1 MPKPLQYRSGSLIY
15 FQGDAADKVFILQKG
30 AVNLVY
36 QDIEKGQDVHDLV
49 QPGEFFGVKSALGR
63 YPREENA
70 VALADASIMAFSVAE
85 FEALAMANTRIIMK
99 MLKVFSNQ
107 MRRIHRQVSS
117 LMEKEEVNPEAGL
130 FNVGEYY
137 LKNKRFTQ
145 AKYVFS
151 RHLTYYPAGR
161 NAQQAA
167 KYLELSETSLAR
179 YGDGKGPAPITT
191 GPVHPAASVAAP
203 ARTAQPAEEPTFS
216 APPPSQPQGEL
227 TDTAKAYY
235 DAVSLISQEKYQQAY
250 LSFKKIVDADEDP
263 EYAAKSS
270 YEIGRCLFLLNKFD
284 DCIKYYTVMLTKYPR
299 HPDLRDAIFFIGQ
312 SYEKNGRKDSAAA
325 FYKKI
330 LSMSTD
336 EDDGTTIKAKRA
348 LKALEA

>member
-15 FQGDAADKVFILQKG
+15 FQGDVADKVFILQKG

-36 QDIEKGQDVHDLV
+36 QDIEKGTDAHDLV

-70 VALADASIMAFSVAE
+70 IALADASVMAFSVSE
-85 FEALAMANTRIIMK
+85 FEALAMANTRIVMK

-130 FNVGEYY
+130 YNVGEYY

-145 AKYVFS
+145 AKYVFG
-151 RHLTYYPAGR
+151 RYLTYYPAGR

-167 KYLELSETSLAR
+167 RYLELSETSLAR
-179 YGDGKGPAPITT
+179 YGDGKGPTPITA
-191 GPVHPAASVAAP
+191 GPGQQAVRIP
-203 ARTAQPAEEPTFS
+203 QPAEAPVFS
-216 APPPSQPQGEL
+216 APPQMQGEL

-250 LSFKKIVDADEDP
+250 LSFKKIVDADNDP

-284 DCIKYYTVMLTKYPR
+284 DCIKYYTMMLTRYPR

-312 SYEKNGRKDSAAA
+312 SYEKNGRRDQAAA

-330 LSMSTD
+330 LSMSAD
-336 EDDGTTIKAKRA
+336 DDDGTTVKAKRA
-348 LKALEA
+348 LKALGA